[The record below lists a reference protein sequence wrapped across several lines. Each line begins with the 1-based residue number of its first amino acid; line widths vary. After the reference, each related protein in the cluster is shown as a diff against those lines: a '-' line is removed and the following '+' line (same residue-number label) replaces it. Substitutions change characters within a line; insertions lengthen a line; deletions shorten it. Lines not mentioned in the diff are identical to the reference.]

1 MGGDR
6 VLVAYYSRTGT
17 TRTVARAMAERLG
30 CDLEEIEDNVPRKGI
45 LGYLRAGRDAM
56 SGKET
61 SISPAKHD
69 PGDYD
74 LVIVGTPVWGWSLC
88 PAARTYLARYGDKI
102 RKAAFFTVSE
112 GTEPKKIVSQ
122 MEVVWGNKATAVVGF
137 LRKEVVSGGFVG
149 KLDQFLSRLGLPETR
164 SRDQRT

>member
-1 MGGDR
+1 MDKNR
-6 VLVAYYSRTGT
+6 ILVAYYSRTGT
-17 TRTVARAMAERLG
+17 TRAVARAMGDRTG

-61 SISPAKHD
+61 SIKPPKHD

-74 LVIVGTPVWGWSLC
+74 LVIVGTPVWGWSVC
-88 PAARTYLARYGDKI
+88 PAVRTYLAQYGDKI

-112 GTEPKKIVSQ
+112 GTEPDKTVGQ
-122 MEVVWGNKATAVVGF
+122 MEAILGKRATAMAGF
-137 LRKEVVSGGFVG
+137 LRKEVVSGGFLG
-149 KLDQFLSRLGLPETR
+149 KLEQFLSRSGALEA
-164 SRDQRT
+164 